1 MKKFIFMEFCK
12 CYVKA
17 LQNVNCCYNNHSNE
31 KIGKLVLNIS
41 FFQSYGYS

>member
-31 KIGKLVLNIS
+31 KIYNNHSNEKIYLHGIL
-41 FFQSYGYS
+41 